1 MRVEKYYYS
10 DANKPESDIQNTEKF
25 QSFTQLSASSQSLAR
40 EIGAN
45 LFMDTDDHAGWITFI
60 CDVLSFKGAAKQAM
74 QQLADVADEVTIR
87 ASVDT
92 GANSPA
98 DRHRSGSAWRPA
110 DRSHLRYRRQRHR
123 AQIGRASC
131 RERV

>member
-10 DANKPESDIQNTEKF
+10 DNNKPDTAIKNTEKF
-25 QSFTQLSASSQSLAR
+25 QSFMQLSASCQSLAQ

-60 CDVLSFKGAAKQAM
+60 CNVLSFKDATKQTM
-74 QQLADVADEVTIR
+74 QQLADAADEVTIR

-98 DRHRSGSAWRPA
+98 DVDNAVQLTFWF
-110 DRSHLRYRRQRHR
+110 DF
-123 AQIGRASC
+123 I
-131 RERV
+131 

>member
-10 DANKPESDIQNTEKF
+10 DIHKLNAAIENTEKF
-25 QSFTQLSASSQSLAR
+25 QSFTQLFASCQSLAQ

-45 LFMDTDDHAGWITFI
+45 LFMGTDDHAGWITFI
-60 CDVLSFKGAAKQAM
+60 CNVLIFKDAAKQIVH
-74 QQLADVADEVTIR
+74 QLATASDEMTIQ

-98 DRHRSGSAWRPA
+98 DVDNAVQLTFWF
-110 DRSHLRYRRQRHR
+110 DF
-123 AQIGRASC
+123 I
-131 RERV
+131 

>member
-25 QSFTQLSASSQSLAR
+25 QSFTQLSVSCQSLAR

-60 CDVLSFKGAAKQAM
+60 CDVLSFKDAAKQTV

-87 ASVDT
+87 DLS
-92 GANSPA
+92 
-98 DRHRSGSAWRPA
+98 
-110 DRSHLRYRRQRHR
+110 Q
-123 AQIGRASC
+123 
-131 RERV
+131 RERQVWIARKTKIPPEHFPEGFAVLCEIT

>member
-10 DANKPESDIQNTEKF
+10 DANKSKSDIQNTEKF
-25 QSFTQLSASSQSLAR
+25 QLFTQLSASCQSLAQ

-60 CDVLSFKGAAKQAM
+60 CNVLIFKDAAKQIVH
-74 QQLADVADEVTIR
+74 QLAVASDEMTIQ

-92 GANSPA
+92 GANTPTDVDNA
-98 DRHRSGSAWRPA
+98 VQLTFWFDF
-110 DRSHLRYRRQRHR
+110 L
-123 AQIGRASC
+123 
-131 RERV
+131 

>member
-10 DANKPESDIQNTEKF
+10 DASKPESDIQNTEKF
-25 QSFTQLSASSQSLAR
+25 QSFTQLSASCQSLAR

-45 LFMDTDDHAGWITFI
+45 LFMDIDDHAGWITFI
-60 CDVLSFKGAAKQAM
+60 CDVLSFKDAAKQAM

-98 DRHRSGSAWRPA
+98 DVDNAVQLTFWF
-110 DRSHLRYRRQRHR
+110 DF
-123 AQIGRASC
+123 I
-131 RERV
+131 

>member
-25 QSFTQLSASSQSLAR
+25 QSFTQLSLAR

-98 DRHRSGSAWRPA
+98 DVDNAVQLTFWF
-110 DRSHLRYRRQRHR
+110 DF
-123 AQIGRASC
+123 I
-131 RERV
+131 

>member
-10 DANKPESDIQNTEKF
+10 DADKPESDIQNTEKF
-25 QSFTQLSASSQSLAR
+25 QSFTQLSASCQSLAR

-45 LFMDTDDHAGWITFI
+45 LFMDTDDHAGWITF
-60 CDVLSFKGAAKQAM
+60 
-74 QQLADVADEVTIR
+74 ADEVTIR

-98 DRHRSGSAWRPA
+98 DVDNAVQLTFWF
-110 DRSHLRYRRQRHR
+110 DF
-123 AQIGRASC
+123 I
-131 RERV
+131 

>member
-1 MRVEKYYYS
+1 
-10 DANKPESDIQNTEKF
+10 
-25 QSFTQLSASSQSLAR
+25 
-40 EIGAN
+40 
-45 LFMDTDDHAGWITFI
+45 MDTDDHAGWITFI

-98 DRHRSGSAWRPA
+98 DIDNAVQLTFWF
-110 DRSHLRYRRQRHR
+110 DF
-123 AQIGRASC
+123 I
-131 RERV
+131 

>member
-1 MRVEKYYYS
+1 MVSNDKAGGIFMRVEKYYYS
-10 DANKPESDIQNTEKF
+10 DANKSESDIQNTEKF

-60 CDVLSFKGAAKQAM
+60 CDVLSFKGAAKQAV

-98 DRHRSGSAWRPA
+98 DVDNAVQLTFWF
-110 DRSHLRYRRQRHR
+110 DF
-123 AQIGRASC
+123 I
-131 RERV
+131 

>member
-25 QSFTQLSASSQSLAR
+25 QSFTQLSASCQSLTR

-60 CDVLSFKGAAKQAM
+60 CDVLSFKDAAKQAM
-74 QQLADVADEVTIR
+74 QQLADIADEVTIR

-98 DRHRSGSAWRPA
+98 DVDNAVQLTFWF
-110 DRSHLRYRRQRHR
+110 DF
-123 AQIGRASC
+123 I
-131 RERV
+131 